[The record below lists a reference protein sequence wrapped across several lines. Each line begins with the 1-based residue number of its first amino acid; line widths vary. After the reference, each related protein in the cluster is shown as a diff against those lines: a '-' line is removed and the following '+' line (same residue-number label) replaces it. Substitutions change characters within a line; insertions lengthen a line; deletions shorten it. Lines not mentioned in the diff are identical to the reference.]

1 VPIEKNASAQTE
13 PSLPRPPPSSRP
25 LKKIPPTSLNIKP
38 PKFKKQTKGPSM
50 QQQFHQHHHHSAT
63 EIKEKLLQALDRDYN
78 VSKLEWSSGH
88 WRAQCVAA
96 TAVE

>member
-1 VPIEKNASAQTE
+1 
-13 PSLPRPPPSSRP
+13 
-25 LKKIPPTSLNIKP
+25 
-38 PKFKKQTKGPSM
+38 M
-50 QQQFHQHHHHSAT
+50 QQQFHQHHHHSAL